1 MYWAHRIPSS
11 IRRMH
16 ELGTRSPVPDGL
28 SSHQIVLLPYGLNYL
43 VKDSRQVCLSQTG
56 SKNLTGEIL
65 IPMDKRLY
73 GDGEWKNC
81 QVWSIVSTVFV
92 INHDSDSLRSAFRF
106 VQKTIIYKIF
116 AIPPGSCVFCAAST
130 VYRSKKIKNSLRKLI
145 FEASITSPFLFP
157 NPSIEKLV
165 TDDKRQTDMLYKGKY
180 LEKHLSKNWL
190 APLKLKKRDEN

>member
-92 INHDSDSLRSAFRF
+92 IHHDFDSLRSAFRF

-116 AIPPGSCVFCAAST
+116 AIPPGSCVFCAAFT
-130 VYRSKKIKNSLRKLI
+130 VYRSKKIKKFTPKTNLRSLNYI
-145 FEASITSPFLFP
+145 SVSIPKSF
-157 NPSIEKLV
+157 NWKIG
-165 TDDKRQTDMLYKGKY
+165 DWWQTANR
-180 LEKHLSKNWL
+180 H
-190 APLKLKKRDEN
+190 AV